1 MPTVVPRFEPSRTN
15 GLRGSVYYR
24 IYYGHNRRM
33 EFSSGISIASHRW
46 DKAKGM
52 INGEDDESA
61 ALRKKIA
68 ADITAIK
75 KILETRQA
83 QKDVFGTDYAI
94 SDVVAEFKEQKKKH
108 DSKNE

>member
-24 IYYGHNRRM
+24 IYYGHNCRI
-33 EFSSGISIASHRW
+33 EFSSGIAISSHRW

-52 INGEDDESA
+52 INGEDDESV
-61 ALRKKIA
+61 ALRGKIA
-68 ADITAIK
+68 ADIAAIE

-83 QKDVFGTDYAI
+83 QKDMFGTNYVM
-94 SDVVAEFKEQKKKH
+94 SDVVAEFKEQKKKQN
-108 DSKNE
+108 SKNE